1 MIDRLP
7 RHAAWI
13 AAVLGIASA
22 CAADAPPRSN
32 DEMEQAIRAL
42 LVASPYRISD
52 AARAGT
58 IRYRVELRDGWVWN
72 WPETAEQHV
81 AHVGDATELTI
92 CADCGREPPPDKAE
106 LQRYLQP
113 NAWVQS
119 RDRRVIEFARVANGG
134 SIDSKMRALI
144 LAIQKHMNGAI
155 DFREYQSAVQAL
167 DSRGGD
173 CTEYAVLL
181 AAAARAR
188 GIPARV
194 VSGISYASHFLG
206 KSHAFSPHMWVQ
218 VWNGAHWASYD
229 AALDH
234 FDAGHIAIAMGDGS
248 PESLRDTTRTIARLK
263 ILDATG
269 VLPARN
275 DTPR

>member
-7 RHAAWI
+7 HHAVWI
-13 AAVLGIASA
+13 AALFGIASA
-22 CAADAPPRSN
+22 CAADAPVRSN
-32 DEMEQAIRAL
+32 DDMEQAIRAL

-58 IRYRVELRDGWVWN
+58 IRYRVELREGSVWN

-81 AHVGDATELTI
+81 ANVGDATELTI
-92 CADCGREPPPDKAE
+92 CADCGREPAADEAE

-119 RDRRVIEFARVANGG
+119 RDRRVIDFARVANGG

-155 DFREYQSAVQAL
+155 DFREYQTAVQAL

-173 CTEYAVLL
+173 CTEFAVLL

-188 GIPARV
+188 AIPTRV
-194 VSGISYASHFLG
+194 VAGLSYASQFLG
-206 KSHAFSPHMWVQ
+206 QRHAFSPHMWVQ
-218 VWNGAHWASYD
+218 AWNGTRWVSYD

-234 FDAGHIAIAMGDGS
+234 FDAGHIAIAIGDGS
-248 PESLRDTTRTIARLK
+248 PESLRGTTRTIGRLK
-263 ILDATG
+263 ILDAAG
-269 VLPARN
+269 VLPARE
-275 DTPR
+275 DLPQ

>member
-1 MIDRLP
+1 MIEHVP
-7 RHAAWI
+7 RYFVWI
-13 AAVLGIASA
+13 TALFGFASA

-32 DEMEQAIRAL
+32 EEMEQAIRAL
-42 LVASPYRISD
+42 LVPSPYKISD

-58 IRYRVELRDGWVWN
+58 IRYRVELRDGSIWN

-81 AHVGDATELTI
+81 ALDGDATELTI
-92 CADCGREPPPDKAE
+92 CANCGHEPPPDKAE

-119 RDRRVIEFARVANGG
+119 SDRRVIDFARVANGG
-134 SIDSKMRALI
+134 SIDAKMSALI

-155 DFREYQSAVQAL
+155 DFREYQTAVQAL

-188 GIPARV
+188 GIPTRV
-194 VSGISYASHFLG
+194 VAGLSYASQFLG
-206 KSHAFSPHMWVQ
+206 QRHAFSPHMWVQ
-218 VWNGAHWASYD
+218 VWNGTRWASYD

-234 FDAGHIAIAMGDGS
+234 FDAGHIAIAIGDGS
-248 PESLRDTTRTIARLK
+248 PESLRGATRTIGQLK

-269 VLPARN
+269 VLPARD

>member
-1 MIDRLP
+1 MP
-7 RHAAWI
+7 RYFAWI
-13 AAVLGIASA
+13 MALFGFASA
-22 CAADAPPRSN
+22 CAGDAPARSN

-42 LVASPYRISD
+42 LVVSPYKISE

-58 IRYRVELRDGWVWN
+58 IRYRVRLREGPVWN

-81 AHVGDATELTI
+81 AQDGDATELTI
-92 CADCGREPPPDKAE
+92 CEDCGREPPPDKAE

-113 NAWVQS
+113 NDWVQS
-119 RDRRVIEFARVANGG
+119 RDRRVKDFARVATAG
-134 SIDSKMRALI
+134 SIDAKMSALI

-188 GIPARV
+188 GIPTRV
-194 VSGISYASHFLG
+194 VSGISYASQFLG
-206 KSHAFSPHMWVQ
+206 ERHAFSPHMWVQ
-218 VWNGAHWASYD
+218 VWNGTRWASYD
-229 AALDH
+229 AALGH
-234 FDAGHIAIAMGDGS
+234 FDAGHIAIAIGDGS
-248 PESLRDTTRTIARLK
+248 PDSLRGTMATIARMK
-263 ILDATG
+263 ILDAAG
-269 VLPARN
+269 VLPARE
-275 DTPR
+275 DTSH